1 MIKFFRNIRQNLIM
15 ENKTSKYLK
24 YAIGEIVLVVIG
36 ILIALQ
42 INNWNE
48 NQKSLKIE
56 KNYLQRLI
64 NDVTSDTITLQ
75 NRIGLSKLRLEYG
88 KELMQ
93 LVDGELNNYDPVDML
108 IKAQS
113 LGRMWDPYFNTN
125 TYQDLTS
132 TGSFNLIRDKNISDS
147 IRTYY
152 STIPYQWVVEF
163 SKRRQEGVHP
173 LMVDILPFNIHEE
186 ILKTDRLAD
195 YDTQYSVSL
204 TGVEA
209 ESLIEQMRL
218 QPQMAFELKNVTR
231 SHLINTQVL
240 VGTKERGRR
249 LILLLRDYLERI
261 N

>member
-1 MIKFFRNIRQNLIM
+1 M
-15 ENKTSKYLK
+15 ENKTGKYLK

-48 NQKSLKIE
+48 NRKNLKIE
-56 KNYLQRLI
+56 KNYLERLI
-64 NDVTSDTITLQ
+64 NDVVSDTMTLQ

-93 LVDGELNNYDPVDML
+93 LMDGKLTEYDPINML

-152 STIPYQWVVEF
+152 STLPYQWVAEF

-173 LMVDILPFNIHEE
+173 LMVDVLPFNIHEE
-186 ILKTDRLAD
+186 IITTDGLAD
-195 YDTQYSVSL
+195 YDAEYSVSL
-204 TGVEA
+204 TGVNA

-218 QPQMAFELKNVTR
+218 QPKMAYELKNVTR
-231 SHLINTQVL
+231 SHLINIQVL
-240 VGTKERGRR
+240 EGIKERGKR
-249 LILLLRDYLERI
+249 LILLLQNYLKRLD
-261 N
+261 